1 MSTRAGRRFA
11 RPPEGDELAF
21 VLPVSDDEGLLL
33 GLVSE
38 RGHAIVFPLAE
49 VNELSGPGRG
59 VTAIKLD
66 EGDRVIAVKVA
77 PEARGDHA
85 VIALESEKG
94 KKVQLELRRS
104 EVVGRG
110 GRGRELVRKDKLEA
124 PPQPVIFV
132 PLPTATPA
140 LL

>member
-1 MSTRAGRRFA
+1 
-11 RPPEGDELAF
+11 
-21 VLPVSDDEGLLL
+21 VSDADGQLL

-66 EGDRVIAVKVA
+66 EGDRVIAMKVA
-77 PEARGDHA
+77 PEARGDHG
-85 VIALESEKG
+85 VISLESEKG

-104 EVVGRG
+104 EVVARG
-110 GRGRELVRKDKLEA
+110 GKGRELVRKDKLEA
-124 PPQPVIFV
+124 PVQPVVFV
-132 PLPTATPA
+132 PLPQTEPKQDK
-140 LL
+140 LV